1 MPRRTPK
8 RTPPKRGSRLL
19 GPYDLSTIGLPG
31 GTEEQALSLGFA
43 RASGRQ
49 TMRDLVIRSNQLLVQ
64 DTANAYIVLQPDVNG
79 PLVRAVDLTT
89 LRNDY
94 DNELKL
100 GGLPSTLSDSQFKH
114 QLDTKKLGMARKQSV
129 FEGVPTQH
137 HWRPTNRVAG
147 NANIW
152 IARSSQAKNALPAM
166 APLKIKY

>member
-19 GPYDLSTIGLPG
+19 GPYDLTAIGLPG
-31 GTEEQALSLGFA
+31 GDEEQALSLGFA
-43 RASGRQ
+43 RAEALESGRQ
-49 TMRDLVIRSNQLLVQ
+49 TMRDLVERSNQLLVQ

-129 FEGVPTQH
+129 FEGLPTQH
-137 HWRPTNRVAG
+137 H
-147 NANIW
+147 
-152 IARSSQAKNALPAM
+152 
-166 APLKIKY
+166 